1 MESKS
6 LAPRTLTPLSLV
18 STPGFESALPA
29 IASAC
34 EVGMDYVRLMTSA
47 IQRPLRRVP
56 ENDRAMLVAAAITAV
71 ARDYGTS
78 LLPHHIL
85 EECVKMTIDK
95 FSALC
100 VDEIREA
107 YRQFATGELGTGKEA
122 ESYRGEFNARN
133 YGAIIGMYAQKRR
146 AVVAAITQEAHD
158 RQLAQEIDKRIARQK
173 AEFALQFPADVN
185 ALIKKPDT
193 NWQDVPG
200 WWYDTLEKYG
210 CISVPAEEKREIFA
224 QAKQVAAAELY
235 ERRSSAG
242 ALELASLQND
252 ITNLLTGADVSRAQR
267 IAKKMCVFDYIIV
280 AYAIEWKTFVLPE
293 LPAATDED
301 LPF

>member
-1 MESKS
+1 MTS
-6 LAPRTLTPLSLV
+6 TPLSLV
-18 STPGFESALPA
+18 STPGFESALPD

-34 EVGMDYVRLMTSA
+34 EVGMDYVRLMTRA

-56 ENDRAMLVAAAITAV
+56 DSDKAMLVGAAITAV

-133 YGAIIGMYAQKRR
+133 YGAIIGMYAIKRR
-146 AVVAAITQEAHD
+146 GVVAALTKEAHD
-158 RQLAQEIDKRIARQK
+158 RQEASASEARIARQK
-173 AEFALQFPADVN
+173 ADFAKQFPADVN
-185 ALIKKPDT
+185 ALIRKPDAS
-193 NWQDVPG
+193 WQDVPG

-210 CISVPAEEKREIFA
+210 CISVPADEKIEIFA
-224 QAKQVAAAELY
+224 QAKQVAAANLY
-235 ERRSSAG
+235 EQRANAGVIQAAELQKQLKDLAAG
-242 ALELASLQND
+242 ADTTPAK
-252 ITNLLTGADVSRAQR
+252 A
-267 IAKKMCVFDYIIV
+267 IAKKMCVFDYVI
-280 AYAIEWKTFVLPE
+280 APYALEGRVFVLP
-293 LPAATDED
+293 PAPDED

>member
-1 MESKS
+1 
-6 LAPRTLTPLSLV
+6 
-18 STPGFESALPA
+18 
-29 IASAC
+29 
-34 EVGMDYVRLMTSA
+34 MDYVRLMTSA

-133 YGAIIGMYAQKRR
+133 YGAIIGMYATKRR

-158 RQLAQEIDKRIARQK
+158 RQLAQEIGKRVARQK
-173 AEFALQFPADVN
+173 AEFAVQFPADVN
-185 ALIKKPDT
+185 ALIKKPDA

-210 CISVPAEEKREIFA
+210 CISVPADEKREIFA
-224 QAKQVAAAELY
+224 QAVQVAAAGLY
-235 ERRSSAG
+235 EQRATAGVIQAAELQKQLKDLAAG
-242 ALELASLQND
+242 ADTTPAK
-252 ITNLLTGADVSRAQR
+252 A
-267 IAKKMCVFDYIIV
+267 IAKKMCVFDYIIAPYV
-280 AYAIEWKTFVLPE
+280 IEGRIFVLP
-293 LPAATDED
+293 AAPDED